1 MIQQSNAQGFG
12 FSTDQMFKCSNV
24 HMSNVE
30 YQVSNVNKVKLFSE
44 RTSGVPPVIFILLLG
59 HGERGEGVGQGCCQ
73 FYSNHKDIQP
83 EIHIIIAKSD
93 QLPWKTTSLAIIV
106 LTIVQP

>member
-1 MIQQSNAQGFG
+1 
-12 FSTDQMFKCSNV
+12 
-24 HMSNVE
+24 MSKMKFQITNL
-30 YQVSNVNKVKLFSE
+30 NKVKLLLE

-93 QLPWKTTSLAIIV
+93 QLLWKTTSLAIIV
-106 LTIVQP
+106 MTTLHGVLVLLIIEFG